1 MLPAFVVGFYG
12 GMLIMA
18 SLIYSLLERWPCCS
32 CGPLIRYVVDKR
44 VHDTFACEGES
55 GDRLSA
61 FSAGYVDERRF
72 LLTLARFIAN
82 SLACAPILSFL
93 RMPDGSDFTRKNVPG
108 VRLEEGAGGA
118 EL

>member
-1 MLPAFVVGFYG
+1 MAVLLLWPAYQV
-12 GMLIMA
+12 
-18 SLIYSLLERWPCCS
+18 P
-32 CGPLIRYVVDKR
+32 VDKR

-61 FSAGYVDERRF
+61 FSAGYVDGRPF

-93 RMPDGSDFTRKNVPG
+93 RMPDGSDFTRKNVLG
-108 VRLEEGAGGA
+108 VRLEQGAGGD
-118 EL
+118 EP